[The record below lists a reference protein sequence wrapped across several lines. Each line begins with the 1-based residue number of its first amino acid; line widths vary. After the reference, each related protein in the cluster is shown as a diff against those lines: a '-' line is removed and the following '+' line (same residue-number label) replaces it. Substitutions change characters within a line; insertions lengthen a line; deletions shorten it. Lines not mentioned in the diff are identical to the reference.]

1 MISFRDVTFSY
12 GGPPV
17 IENATFEIGESDS
30 ICVVGPNGGGK
41 TTLLRLILGLE
52 KPDSG
57 SVEVFGSSPLTM
69 CKEIGYMPQ
78 YLNFDPQFP
87 ISVLDVALMG
97 RLGSAGGIGPY
108 SKADREAARH
118 ALEEVDMAGASR
130 RPFSG
135 LSGGQRQRV
144 LIARALACD
153 PRLLLLDEPT
163 ANVDQT
169 VEAQLLETLRKL
181 QKRLSIL
188 LVSHNLGFVSALV
201 DHVLCVN
208 RSVHIHPTTKLT
220 GQTLAEL
227 FGTEVSIV
235 RHDQDCPDGEHVHHH
250 G

>member
-1 MISFRDVTFSY
+1 MIRFHDVSFSY
-12 GGPPV
+12 GGPSV
-17 IENATFEIGESDS
+17 IEDATFEIAAEDS

-52 KPDSG
+52 KSDSG
-57 SVEVFGSSPLTM
+57 RIEIFGKSPT
-69 CKEIGYMPQ
+69 EARDQIGYMPQ

-97 RLGSAGGIGPY
+97 RLGGGGLGPY
-108 SKADREAARH
+108 SKSDRQSALDALEQVGLADRAK
-118 ALEEVDMAGASR
+118 S
-130 RPFSG
+130 PFSG

-144 LIARALACD
+144 LIARALACQ

-163 ANVDQT
+163 ANVDQS
-169 VEAQLLETLRKL
+169 VEAQLLETLRDL
-181 QKRLSIL
+181 SNSLSIL

-208 RSVHIHPTTKLT
+208 RSVHIHPTTKMT
-220 GQTLAEL
+220 GHTLAEL
-227 FGTEVSIV
+227 FGGEVSIV

>member
-1 MISFRDVTFSY
+1 MITFRDVSFSY
-12 GGPPV
+12 DGPAV
-17 IENATFEIGESDS
+17 IENASFEIGEKDS

-57 SVEVFGSSPLTM
+57 SIEIFGESP
-69 CKEIGYMPQ
+69 KAARGKIGYMPQ
-78 YLNFDPQFP
+78 YLNFDPRFP

-97 RLGSAGGIGPY
+97 RLSSGGLGPY
-108 SKADREAARH
+108 KKEDREAAMR
-118 ALEEVDMAGASR
+118 ALSEVSLEDCARQA
-130 RPFSG
+130 FSS

-144 LIARALACD
+144 LIARALACE
-153 PRLLLLDEPT
+153 PALLLLDEPT
-163 ANVDQT
+163 ANVDQA
-169 VEAQLLETLRKL
+169 VEAQLLDSL
-181 QKRLSIL
+181 QQLSKKLSIL

-208 RSVHIHPTTKLT
+208 RSVHVHPTTKMT
-220 GQTLAEL
+220 GHTLAEL
-227 FGTEVSIV
+227 FGGDVSIV

>member
-1 MISFRDVTFSY
+1 MITFRDVSFSY
-12 GGPPV
+12 GDRAV
-17 IENATFEIGESDS
+17 IQDASFEIGKDDS

-52 KPDSG
+52 KPDRG
-57 SVEVFGSSPLTM
+57 SIEVFGLPPKAARSR
-69 CKEIGYMPQ
+69 IGYMPQ

-97 RLGSAGGIGPY
+97 RIAKSGLGPY
-108 SKADREAARH
+108 SKADRAAAMG
-118 ALEEVDMAGASR
+118 ALEEIGMADRSASH
-130 RPFSG
+130 FSG

-153 PRLLLLDEPT
+153 PALLLLDEPT
-163 ANVDQT
+163 ANVDQS
-169 VEAQLLETLRKL
+169 VEAQLLDTLQQL
-181 QKRLSIL
+181 SKRVSIL

-208 RSVHIHPTTKLT
+208 HSVHIHPTTKMT
-220 GQTLAEL
+220 GRTLAEL
-227 FGTEVSIV
+227 FGGEVSIV
-235 RHDQDCPDGEHVHHH
+235 RHDQDCPDVDHVHHH

>member
-1 MISFRDVTFSY
+1 MIKFDDVSFSY
-12 GGPPV
+12 GGPV
-17 IENATFEIGESDS
+17 VVEDATFEIGERDS

-57 SVEVFGSSPLTM
+57 KVEVFGLPPRDAR
-69 CKEIGYMPQ
+69 CKIGYMPQ

-97 RLGSAGGIGPY
+97 RLASSGLGRY
-108 SKADREAARH
+108 TKADREAAMR
-118 ALEEVDMAGASR
+118 ALEEVNMADRWRS
-130 RPFSG
+130 PFSG

-153 PRLLLLDEPT
+153 PALLLLDEPT
-163 ANVDQT
+163 ANVDQAA
-169 VEAQLLETLRKL
+169 ESQLLETLRQL
-181 QKRLSIL
+181 SERLSIL

-208 RSVHIHPTTKLT
+208 RTVHIHPTTKLT
-220 GQTLAEL
+220 GKTLAEL
-227 FGTEVSIV
+227 FGGEVSIV
-235 RHDQDCPDGEHVHHH
+235 RHDQDCPEGEHVHHH

>member
-1 MISFRDVTFSY
+1 MIRFRDVSFSY
-12 GGPPV
+12 GGPRV
-17 IENATFEIGESDS
+17 IDNASFEIGDRDS

-57 SVEVFGSSPLTM
+57 TIEIFGESP
-69 CKEIGYMPQ
+69 KAARHKIGYMPQ

-87 ISVLDVALMG
+87 ISVFDVALMG
-97 RLGSAGGIGPY
+97 RLSSGGLGPY
-108 SKADREAARH
+108 RREDKAAALR
-118 ALEEVDMAGASR
+118 ALAEVDMAGRAR
-130 RPFSG
+130 QPFSG

-144 LIARALACD
+144 LIARALACE

-169 VEAQLLETLRKL
+169 VEAQLLETLREL
-181 QKRLSIL
+181 SKRLSVL

-208 RSVHIHPTTKLT
+208 RSVHVHPTTKMT
-220 GQTLAEL
+220 GHTLAEL
-227 FGTEVSIV
+227 FGGEFSIV
-235 RHDQDCPDGEHVHHH
+235 RHDQDCPEGDHVHHH

>member
-1 MISFRDVTFSY
+1 MISFHDVTFSY
-12 GGPPV
+12 GGPAV
-17 IENATFEIGESDS
+17 IEAATFEIGKRDS

-41 TTLLRLILGLE
+41 STLLRLVLGLE

-57 SVEVFGSSPLTM
+57 SIEVFGKPP
-69 CKEIGYMPQ
+69 KEARSQIGYMPQ

-97 RLGSAGGIGPY
+97 RIASGGLGPY
-108 SKADREAARH
+108 RKSDREAALR
-118 ALEEVDMAGASR
+118 ALDDVGMADRAS
-130 RPFSG
+130 RPFSD

-153 PRLLLLDEPT
+153 PDLLLLDEPT
-163 ANVDQT
+163 ANVDQA
-169 VEAQLLETLRKL
+169 VEAQLLDTLQTL
-181 QKRLSIL
+181 SKRLSIL

-208 RSVHIHPTTKLT
+208 RSVHIHPTTKMT
-220 GQTLAEL
+220 GHTLAEL
-227 FGTEVSIV
+227 FGGEVAVV
-235 RHDQDCPDGEHVHHH
+235 RHDQSCPDGDHVHHH